1 MSSEVVLHVYTAIV
15 LCLVSYLV
23 YLLPGYKT
31 VVFGIENECEVKI
44 PGDPV
49 VRVVPQLPQLRVKV
63 LQSDLN
69 SNELAVGKSE
79 LEASNGMKRKMSRV
93 SIDRLELMD
102 GES

>member
-1 MSSEVVLHVYTAIV
+1 MECNPIIKKKIPFI
-15 LCLVSYLV
+15 LCLPLD
-23 YLLPGYKT
+23 PGYRT
-31 VVFGIENECEVKI
+31 VVFGVNNECKVKI

-63 LQSDLN
+63 LPSSGLDP
-69 SNELAVGKSE
+69 SSE
-79 LEASNGMKRKMSRV
+79 LMSKGELTPSNGMKRKMSRV

>member
-1 MSSEVVLHVYTAIV
+1 M
-15 LCLVSYLV
+15 
-23 YLLPGYKT
+23 
-31 VVFGIENECEVKI
+31 KI

-63 LQSDLN
+63 LPTSGLD
-69 SNELAVGKSE
+69 SSEVTTELDT
-79 LEASNGMKRKMSRV
+79 SNGMRRKMTRA